1 MQELK
6 RTTSKEGVGVVIG
19 RFQAP
24 TLTEGH
30 NNIIDHAN
38 NLHEKLII
46 VVGLSAI
53 NGTKRNPLNYTARRQ
68 MIQNEYPNASIVY
81 IKDCPSNKTWS
92 KNLDNVVSDELP
104 PEAKVTL
111 YGSRDSFVKAY
122 SGRYPTAEFE
132 QKVFTSATKIRESVS
147 YKVPNDYGFRCGAI
161 HQAMNQ
167 YDSCF
172 PCVDIAV
179 VKRDKDGKVT
189 DLLLGR
195 KNHDGGKNRFPGGF
209 VQPFTDLDDEDYL
222 EANAR
227 KELAEECGINLE
239 VGEMNYV
246 GSFRVDD
253 WRYRNETNK
262 IVTTLFVCD
271 YKWGTPEADDDLDEV
286 EWFKVEELNAEM
298 IVDTH
303 LPLLKKLQKK
313 ESLDF
318 DNGDFFQ

>member
-30 NNIIDHAN
+30 NNIIDYAN

-53 NGTKRNPLNYTARRQ
+53 KGTKRNPLNFTARRQ
-68 MIQNEYPNASIVY
+68 MIQSEYPNASIVY
-81 IKDCPSNKTWS
+81 IKDNPSNEAWS
-92 KNLDNVVSDELP
+92 KNLDAVISDELP

-111 YGSRDSFVKAY
+111 YGSRDSFVYAY

-167 YDSCF
+167 YDSCY
-172 PCVDIAV
+172 PTVDIAV
-179 VKRDKDGKVT
+179 VKRNDEGKIT

-195 KNHDGGKNRFPGGF
+195 KNIDGGKNRFPGGF
-209 VQPFTDLDDEDYL
+209 VQPFEDLNDEDYL

-227 KELAEECGINLE
+227 KELREECGVNLE

-246 GSFRVDD
+246 GSFKVDD
-253 WRYRNETNK
+253 WRYRKEANK

-271 YKWGTPEADDDLDEV
+271 HMYGTPEASDDLDEV
-286 EWFKVEELNAEM
+286 EWFKVEELNKDM
-298 IVDTH
+298 IVGTH
-303 LPLLKKLQKK
+303 LPLLKKLLKK
-313 ESLDF
+313 I
-318 DNGDFFQ
+318 NGLEL